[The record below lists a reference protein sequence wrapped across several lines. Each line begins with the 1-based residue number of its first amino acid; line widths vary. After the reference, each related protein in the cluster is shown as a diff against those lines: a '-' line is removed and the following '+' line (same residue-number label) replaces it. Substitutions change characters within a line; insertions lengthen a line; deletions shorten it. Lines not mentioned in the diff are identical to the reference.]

1 MKKNGKLICW
11 QKKYNANDKDDVSF
25 KIIADHARTVTFAIG
40 DGALPSNEGRGYV
53 LRRLIR
59 RAVLNGKKLGI
70 EKDFLYQ
77 LVPVVGEIMQ
87 SYYPEVLKNKD
98 FIEKVIRSEEAR
110 FRETLDAGV
119 TMLNQTIA
127 KVKADGKTVIPG
139 ADAFK
144 LFDTFGFPVEMTAEL
159 AEDDGLTVDMD
170 GYKENMQAQRDRAR
184 AARGDAQSMG
194 NQDKLL
200 MSIETASKFTGWT
213 DTDDDA
219 KLMNII
225 VDDTLVDHVEAG
237 VAQVIF
243 GQTPF
248 YAEMG
253 GQVADHGDIV
263 DENGAVV
270 AKVTDVQHAPN
281 GQNLHTVDVE
291 GHLETGAT
299 YHLQVELTRRQK
311 VSMNHTA
318 THLLDTALRQVLGD
332 HTHQAGSLVE
342 PDYLRFDFTNFG
354 QVTPEQLKQVEE
366 IVNTQIWRALP
377 ITWKEMP
384 IEDAKKE
391 GAIAMFGDKYGD
403 TVRVVTIGDFNKE
416 FDGGTHPTNTSALGL
431 FKITGESGIG
441 AGTRRIEAVTSK
453 EAFEYLTHQENL
465 LNQVAQVVKSEQLDA
480 VPAKVASLQ
489 SDLKAAHKEVE
500 ALQAKLAS
508 QQASGLFDSAE
519 PAGKYSL
526 IKAQLKVAG
535 MNELRQLADQW
546 KTKNA
551 SDVLVLA
558 TEANDKANLL
568 VAVSDAAIKQGV
580 KAGNI
585 IKAIA
590 PKVQGGGGGRPDMA
604 QAGGKNLLGFQMH
617 WLKPLKY

>member
-1 MKKNGKLICW
+1 M
-11 QKKYNANDKDDVSF
+11 
-25 KIIADHARTVTFAIG
+25 TFAIG

-526 IKAQLKVAG
+526 IKAQLK
-535 MNELRQLADQW
+535 
-546 KTKNA
+546 
-551 SDVLVLA
+551 S
-558 TEANDKANLL
+558 
-568 VAVSDAAIKQGV
+568 
-580 KAGNI
+580 
-585 IKAIA
+585 
-590 PKVQGGGGGRPDMA
+590 
-604 QAGGKNLLGFQMH
+604 QA
-617 WLKPLKY
+617 

>member
-1 MKKNGKLICW
+1 
-11 QKKYNANDKDDVSF
+11 
-25 KIIADHARTVTFAIG
+25 
-40 DGALPSNEGRGYV
+40 
-53 LRRLIR
+53 
-59 RAVLNGKKLGI
+59 
-70 EKDFLYQ
+70 
-77 LVPVVGEIMQ
+77 
-87 SYYPEVLKNKD
+87 
-98 FIEKVIRSEEAR
+98 
-110 FRETLDAGV
+110 
-119 TMLNQTIA
+119 
-127 KVKADGKTVIPG
+127 
-139 ADAFK
+139 
-144 LFDTFGFPVEMTAEL
+144 
-159 AEDDGLTVDMD
+159 
-170 GYKENMQAQRDRAR
+170 
-184 AARGDAQSMG
+184 
-194 NQDKLL
+194 
-200 MSIETASKFTGWT
+200 
-213 DTDDDA
+213 
-219 KLMNII
+219 
-225 VDDTLVDHVEAG
+225 
-237 VAQVIF
+237 
-243 GQTPF
+243 
-248 YAEMG
+248 
-253 GQVADHGDIV
+253 
-263 DENGAVV
+263 
-270 AKVTDVQHAPN
+270 
-281 GQNLHTVDVE
+281 
-291 GHLETGAT
+291 
-299 YHLQVELTRRQK
+299 
-311 VSMNHTA
+311 
-318 THLLDTALRQVLGD
+318 
-332 HTHQAGSLVE
+332 
-342 PDYLRFDFTNFG
+342 
-354 QVTPEQLKQVEE
+354 
-366 IVNTQIWRALP
+366 
-377 ITWKEMP
+377 
-384 IEDAKKE
+384 
-391 GAIAMFGDKYGD
+391 MFGDKYGD

-604 QAGGKNLLGFQMH
+604 QAGGKNPAGIPDALAEAVKVLAE
-617 WLKPLKY
+617 L